1 MESMSREWCS
11 MRSDGLERMQ
21 QRADRR
27 LDHHSKKLDQL
38 STATVQ
44 LAAAVD
50 RVSQLLEKQDKRLDR
65 LESRSPFAFLETNGG
80 RMLLRFL
87 GVGLLILLCAGVG
100 VNVVQIIKEVL
111 A

>member
-1 MESMSREWCS
+1 MEPMSREWCS
-11 MRSDGLERMQ
+11 MRSESLERMQ

-27 LDHHSKKLDQL
+27 LDSHSQKLDQL

-50 RVSQLLEKQDKRLDR
+50 RVSQLLEKQDKRLER
-65 LESRSPFAFLETNGG
+65 LENRSPLAIFETNGG

-100 VNVVQIIKEVL
+100 VNVIQILKEVL